1 MWSVVSTKPLFI
13 FHFSESSVHEYES
26 SLRLGY
32 CGIRGGVRFR
42 LPAFHGGG
50 FTYRACSSW
59 DVLCPIAFLVA
70 LGVAFGSTLPVKRA
84 LGYWSVR
91 RWGDSR
97 LCDSLCGRLCVEVG
111 GIVVCVTAYVATI
124 GVSGWSSV

>member
-1 MWSVVSTKPLFI
+1 MVGYTSHRPYRTFSHVHLCGLWSRPSPFC
-13 FHFSESSVHEYES
+13 HFSESSIHEYES

-32 CGIRGGVRFR
+32 CGIRRGVRFR

-97 LCDSLCGRLCVEVG
+97 LCDSLCGRLSVWRWG
-111 GIVVCVTAYVATI
+111 G
-124 GVSGWSSV
+124 